1 MFSIHVLQK
10 NVFLKFIHQVIN
22 LPYLDMVVSETLRMY
37 PILPMIERMAMENYR
52 IPDSNLVIEKGTP
65 LFIPLL
71 GLHYDSKYY
80 SNPDV
85 FDPERFSKE
94 NKQSLNPHV
103 YMPFGAGP
111 RNCIGKIFENSSK
124 IIIKFLLP

>member
-37 PILPMIERMAMENYR
+37 PILSMIDRMAMEDYR
-52 IPDSNLVIEKGTP
+52 IPNSNLVIEKGTP
-65 LFIPLL
+65 LFISLL
-71 GLHYDSKYY
+71 GLHYDSKYF
-80 SNPDV
+80 SKPEI

-94 NKQSLNPHV
+94 NKQSLTSYV

-111 RNCIGKIFENSSK
+111 RNCIGKFSGN
-124 IIIKFLLP
+124 